1 MIHALTWPLISHS
14 KYTHFAKSSKTYNE
28 NKLRTSFAVAYVDAE
43 KEFGSN
49 IQLIN
54 LLQLFDYIAQRKKY
68 AGYASFERN

>member
-1 MIHALTWPLISHS
+1 M
-14 KYTHFAKSSKTYNE
+14 
-28 NKLRTSFAVAYVDAE
+28 AYVDAE